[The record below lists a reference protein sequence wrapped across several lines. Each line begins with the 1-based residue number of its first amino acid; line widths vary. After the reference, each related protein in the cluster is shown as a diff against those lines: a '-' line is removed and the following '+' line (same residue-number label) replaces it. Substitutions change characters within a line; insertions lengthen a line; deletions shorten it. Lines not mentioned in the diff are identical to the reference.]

1 MRNLLYAATAITA
14 LALAVPANA
23 TLVLTFGQNGS
34 GNTITGTASGGT
46 STTISATDVSVDV
59 TQILGGSPSTPDFL
73 TLNAVSDGA
82 AFPVGLGVGQHFD
95 GTFSIRTATGGGGT
109 NLLSGAFTDLLLG
122 TGPAATITVG
132 APPDLAA
139 FTRDVIALGQ
149 LGPPVAVAFSFAN
162 VTPPIGW
169 TARRWRRSPR
179 PCRAPSARNRS
190 RHPSRVR
197 LLWLVLVYSASAWSP
212 AVAGISG
219 G

>member
-1 MRNLLYAATAITA
+1 MRNILLAATAITA
-14 LALAVPANA
+14 LALASPANA

-59 TQILGGSPSTPDFL
+59 TQILGGSPSSPDFL

-82 AFPVGLGVGQHFD
+82 AFAVGSGVAQHFD
-95 GTFSIRTATGGGGT
+95 GTFSIRTAAGGGGT

-139 FTRDVIALGQ
+139 FTSDVIALGE

-162 VTPPIGW
+162 VTPPVALDGSTLASFTSSVSGTFSAEPIPTPEPASLALFGVGLLGLGVV
-169 TARRWRRSPR
+169 AKRR
-179 PCRAPSARNRS
+179 
-190 RHPSRVR
+190 RV
-197 LLWLVLVYSASAWSP
+197 
-212 AVAGISG
+212 
-219 G
+219 

>member
-1 MRNLLYAATAITA
+1 MRNLLLAATAVTA
-14 LALAVPANA
+14 LAFAVPAHA

-59 TQILGGSPSTPDFL
+59 TQILGGSPSSPDFL

-82 AFPVGLGVGQHFD
+82 AFPVGLGVAQHFD

-139 FTRDVIALGQ
+139 FTSDVIALGQ
-149 LGPPVAVAFSFAN
+149 LGPPVAVSFSFAN
-162 VTPPIGW
+162 VTPPVGLDGSTLASFTSSVSGTFSAEPIPTPEPASLALLGVGVLGLGMV
-169 TARRWRRSPR
+169 AKRR
-179 PCRAPSARNRS
+179 
-190 RHPSRVR
+190 RV
-197 LLWLVLVYSASAWSP
+197 
-212 AVAGISG
+212 
-219 G
+219 